1 MAEPLL
7 QFARGMTAGDWR
19 SKLRQILTLLR
30 QVAALRCQSRRP
42 EHPLL
47 YESIAMTVAPKPL
60 VLMIL
65 DGFGHSESPE
75 SNAIMAANTPVWDA
89 LWAKAPRTL
98 VSGSGMDVGLPDG
111 QMGNSEV
118 GHMNLGAGRVVYQ
131 DFTRVTKAIADGDF
145 YHNPEICQA
154 VDRAVAADKAVHI
167 MGLVSPGGVHSH
179 EEHLVAMVDLA
190 VRRGASKILVHA
202 FLDGRDTPPKSA
214 EASLHLLDKAYA
226 RLGAG
231 RTASLIGR
239 YFAMDRDNRWDR
251 VEAAYNLLVDG
262 TADYTAGNAIDGL
275 MAAYERGESD
285 EFVKATR
292 VGACEPMADGDAL
305 IFMNFRADRARELT
319 RAFVEPA
326 FAGFAR
332 QRVPQLSGF
341 VMLTQYAADIPAPC
355 AYPPASLDNVLG
367 EYLAKQGKTQLRIAE
382 TEKYA
387 HVTFFFSGGREQ
399 PFDGEERILI
409 PSPQVATYDL
419 QPQMSA
425 PEVTDRI
432 VEAIEQQRYDV
443 IIVNYA
449 NGDMVGHTGV
459 FSAAV
464 QAVECLD
471 ECIRRVNEAL
481 AKVGGE
487 ALITADHGNV
497 EQMADTHTG
506 QAHTAH
512 TCEPVP
518 FVYVGP
524 RRVSLRE
531 GGILSD
537 VAPTMLTLLGLP
549 QPAEMSGRSI
559 ATLLD

>member
-1 MAEPLL
+1 
-7 QFARGMTAGDWR
+7 MTA
-19 SKLRQILTLLR
+19 
-30 QVAALRCQSRRP
+30 
-42 EHPLL
+42 
-47 YESIAMTVAPKPL
+47 APKPL

-65 DGFGHSESPE
+65 DGFGHSESPD
-75 SNAIMAANTPVWDA
+75 SNAIMAANTPVWDK
-89 LWAKAPRTL
+89 LWANAPHTL

-131 DFTRVTKAIADGDF
+131 DFTRVTKSIQDGDF
-145 YHNPEICQA
+145 FENPVICAA
-154 VDRAVAADKAVHI
+154 VDKAVAAGRAVHV
-167 MGLVSPGGVHSH
+167 MGLLSPGGVHSH
-179 EEHLVAMVDLA
+179 EEQLAAMVELA
-190 VRRGASKILVHA
+190 ARRGAEHIYVHG

-214 EASLHLLDKAYA
+214 EPSLQLMEDTYA
-226 RLGAG
+226 RLGKG

-239 YFAMDRDNRWDR
+239 YYAMDRDNRWER
-251 VEAAYNLLVDG
+251 VESAYNLITEG
-262 TADYTAGNAIDGL
+262 QGEYNAPTAADGL
-275 MAAYERGESD
+275 IAAYERGESD
-285 EFVKATR
+285 EFVKATTIG
-292 VGACEPMADGDAL
+292 VPVKVEDGDAVV
-305 IFMNFRADRARELT
+305 FMNFRADRARELS
-319 RAFVEPA
+319 RAFVEP
-326 FAGFAR
+326 GFSGFPR
-332 QRVPQLSGF
+332 QRELALAGY

-355 AYPPASLDNVLG
+355 AYPPATLENVLG

-387 HVTFFFSGGREQ
+387 HVTFFFSGGREE
-399 PFDGEERILI
+399 PFEGEERILI

-459 FSAAV
+459 FDAAV
-464 QAVECLD
+464 AAVECLD
-471 ECIRRVNEAL
+471 SCIDRISTAL

-497 EQMADTHTG
+497 EQMSDEHTG

-524 RRVSLRE
+524 RQVELRD

-537 VAPTMLTLLGLP
+537 VAPTLLTLLGLP
-549 QPAEMSGRSI
+549 QPVEMTGRSI
-559 ATLLD
+559 VTSVK